1 MRISVV
7 IPTYNREKYICE
19 CVKSAIQQ
27 TYNGDYDV
35 IVVDDGSID
44 TTPKILSPFKGK
56 IIYKKI
62 NNSGRP
68 AVPRNVGVNIAKGE
82 YVAFLDSDDIWMPN
96 KLEAQVRD
104 IQESKSILSYSNA
117 EIIDSSGNSTGGLV
131 LGKNQGRRGAIFQY
145 LLKDNIVSTLT
156 VLASKKHILDAGGFD
171 EAPVNK
177 VWEDY
182 DLWLRMS
189 LMGNFSYISKPLA
202 KYRRHDSNISQETR
216 INDLQK
222 KVYSMNKLKS
232 VVNNHKHAEL
242 IKIRLVDLYCE
253 LASLHDG
260 SRKYYWKMKARLV

>member
-44 TTPKILSPFKGK
+44 STPKILSAFKGK

-117 EIIDSSGNSTGGLV
+117 EIIDSSGNSTGSLV
-131 LGKNQGRRGAIFQY
+131 LSNDQGHSGAIFQY

-156 VLASKKHILDAGGFD
+156 VLASKKYILDAGGFD

-216 INDLQK
+216 VNDLQK
-222 KVYSMNKLKS
+222 KIYSMHKLKS
-232 VVNNHKHAEL
+232 VVDNHKHAEL
-242 IKIRLVDLYCE
+242 VKMRLADLYSE
-253 LASLHDG
+253 LASLHNG
-260 SRKYYWKMKARLV
+260 SRRYYWKMKARLV